1 MKNDWIKKVFL
12 NAILVNPLHNYGSIF
27 TPQHDCIRDTR
38 FVYGRLMINYSSL
51 FAKNYND
58 DPDDDVFFYWP
69 HTAICFITF
78 FTIILFWWTSYPLRD
93 LAYYPN
99 EGWNL
104 FTFLLYLSVPFMFFM
119 VSEVVAP
126 QPETYKDKEVNL
138 KEYYYKNHKVILG
151 LAWILQL
158 LLIGNLFVF
167 FHGEVVSL
175 KVVGRVIMLCVMAP
189 MVFSSNKRIHE
200 IGMGIFFVG
209 FIYTILKYHIYPV
222 I

>member
-1 MKNDWIKKVFL
+1 MIAFAHLSMIAFV
-12 NAILVNPLHNYGSIF
+12 ILGLSMV
-27 TPQHDCIRDTR
+27 
-38 FVYGRLMINYSSL
+38 RLMINYSSL
-51 FAKNYND
+51 LAKNHND
-58 DPDDDVFFYWP
+58 DPDDDVVFYWP
-69 HTAICFITF
+69 HTGICFITF

-104 FTFLLYLSVPFMFFM
+104 LTFLLYLGVPFMFFM

-126 QPETYKDKEVNL
+126 QPESYKDKSVDL
-138 KEYYYKNHKVILG
+138 REYYYKNHKVILG
-151 LAWILQL
+151 LAWSLQL

-167 FHGEVVSL
+167 FHGEVESL
-175 KVVGRVIMLCVMAP
+175 KFIGRVIMLCVMAP

-200 IGMGIFFVG
+200 IGMGIFLAG